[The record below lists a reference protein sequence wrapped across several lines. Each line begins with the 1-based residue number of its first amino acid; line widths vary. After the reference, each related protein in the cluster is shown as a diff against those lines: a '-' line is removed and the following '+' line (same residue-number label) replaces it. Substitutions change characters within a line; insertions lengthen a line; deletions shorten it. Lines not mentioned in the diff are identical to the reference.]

1 MILILRSKT
10 DIMFFNQ
17 LIYVILDIHEK
28 KNNNNFMLVNKDFA
42 KFDARSA

>member
-1 MILILRSKT
+1 
-10 DIMFFNQ
+10 MFSNE
-17 LIYVILDIHEK
+17 LIYVLLDLHEN